1 MSGIFAVSQEVWDCI
16 FNYLDL
22 GSLASAYECN
32 IHIRNLVEKFFSNC
46 YYASKPDTPAG
57 PCDDPYQIIQRLLS
71 PSDSQA
77 CLAADEILA
86 QLHKRSDR
94 GGPSWKGTVAMALIP
109 RRYYDASEYFYL
121 SSLEN
126 LPSDKGKK
134 RNAFFTAAR
143 FGRDP
148 EPGAELKPD
157 DKCWASAWKAY
168 HRKTN
173 DIKVLEL
180 SGEQFTNVE
189 AYNPAT
195 MAAISGEIG
204 ILKHLHSVGFD
215 LWPYAYHGPNVPGSP
230 LAAALQRGHESV
242 VEYLCDDDNIQW
254 LTDDQVSHACRTAA
268 PHSRVDVLRRIEKCH
283 LKETNDWYC
292 NYAGAGGG
300 LYPNRIDWY
309 IFGPEK
315 PPKEPERVA
324 MLQHFIKKEWYK
336 IHAIDRDGNN
346 VLHLAAAEG
355 SLDLFRILWN
365 DDAKEDQLNNAGQ
378 SPIELAGNGES
389 GIANW
394 LSKER
399 RMEITIT
406 RKQKIK
412 PARMIIKAQRQL
424 RTQEIL
430 VRLLHNYGRKDLS
443 DKEEPKKILETI
455 IKQWDA
461 EKMDEKL
468 ADIWVH
474 YYSFTAMN
482 AYIDKASKVLEV
494 ISSGETLFDIL
505 LGNLEDSGWFIR
517 KSEFKESKVKFRNEE
532 SRRYRDIAGFLFFFN
547 SVYSAPQLA
556 KIIQGLPSAD
566 LAEIETYRHSKEGEM
581 LKAGSEAAWGH
592 ENKIRSCFE
601 DKLGTLDELS
611 KYR

>member
-1 MSGIFAVSQEVWDCI
+1 MSGILAVSQEIWDCI

-22 GSLASAYECN
+22 GSLASVYECN
-32 IHIRNLVEKFFSNC
+32 IHIRNLVEEFFSNC

-57 PCDDPYQIIQRLLS
+57 SCGDPYQILQRFLS
-71 PSDSQA
+71 LFDSQA
-77 CLAADEILA
+77 YLAAGEILA
-86 QLHKRSDR
+86 QLHKSSDR
-94 GGPSWKGTVAMALIP
+94 GGPSWKEAVAIALMA
-109 RRYYDASEYFYL
+109 RHCYDASEYFYL
-121 SSLEN
+121 SSLED
-126 LPSDKGKK
+126 LPSDKDQK
-134 RNAFFTAAR
+134 RNAFLTAAR

-148 EPGAELKPD
+148 APGAELKPD
-157 DKCWASAWKAY
+157 DKCWAYAWMAY
-168 HRKTN
+168 HGKVN
-173 DIKVLEL
+173 DMKALEM
-180 SGEQFTNVE
+180 SVEHFTNVE
-189 AYNPAT
+189 AYNPVT
-195 MAAISGEIG
+195 MAAISGEID
-204 ILKHLHSVGFD
+204 ILKHLHDVDFD
-215 LWPYAYHGPNVPGSP
+215 LWSYAYNGPNVPGSP
-230 LAAALQRGHESV
+230 LAAALQRGHELV
-242 VEYLCDDDNIQW
+242 VEYLCENGSIQW
-254 LTDDQVSHACRTAA
+254 LTDDQVSHACSTAA
-268 PHSRVDVLRRIEKCH
+268 THGRVDVLRRIEKCH

-300 LYPNRIDWY
+300 VYPNRIDWY

-336 IHAIDRDGNN
+336 THAIDRDGNN

-355 SLDLFRILWN
+355 SLDLFQIVWN

-394 LSKER
+394 LSKEWD
-399 RMEITIT
+399 MEITIT
-406 RKQKIK
+406 GKQKIK
-412 PARMIIKAQRQL
+412 SAREIIKAQRQL

-474 YYSFTAMN
+474 YYSFTAMK

-505 LGNLEDSGWFIR
+505 LGNLEDSGWFMR
-517 KSEFKESKVKFRNEE
+517 KSESEDTKTKFRNGAEN
-532 SRRYRDIAGFLFFFN
+532 SRRDRDIAGFLFC
-547 SVYSAPQLA
+547 SVYCERLLA
-556 KIIQGLPSAD
+556 KIISGLPSAD
-566 LAEIETYRHSKEGEM
+566 LTEIEAYSQSKEGEM
-581 LKAGSEAAWGH
+581 LKAGREAAWGH